1 MEEKSK
7 KELRREYDQ
16 KRYQEK
22 KDEIRLFQKM
32 TNGIP
37 INCECG
43 MTVCRV
49 NYEKHLKKSRHK
61 LYIEKKTDDE
71 NFKKVLEKIEETKK
85 LFETTFTQK

>member
-32 TNGIP
+32 TNGMP
-37 INCECG
+37 IKCECG
-43 MTVCRV
+43 LTVSKI
-49 NYEKHLKKSRHK
+49 NYEKHLSKSRHTLHLK
-61 LYIEKKTDDE
+61 RKEYQDNFTNSVLNNYDDIKKQL
-71 NFKKVLEKIEETKK
+71 NLW
-85 LFETTFTQK
+85 